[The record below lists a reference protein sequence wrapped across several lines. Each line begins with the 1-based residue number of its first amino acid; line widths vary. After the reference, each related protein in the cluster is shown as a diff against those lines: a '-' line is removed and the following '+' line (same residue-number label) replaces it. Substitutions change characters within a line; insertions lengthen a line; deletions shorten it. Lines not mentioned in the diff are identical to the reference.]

1 MFTPLHGKK
10 IYIFCVFYNQESRLP
25 ISCTIAIYY
34 LHSCSRASCT
44 RQCIRKIFLN
54 SLNSH
59 CTVWVYSIYINVYAC
74 FGEWFGTVCLCMG
87 VCFEWVHEQRQYL
100 LDTYSYLFISETEIK
115 LQCRNT
121 ASLIWLSFF
130 FNDLFKACMLPLQS
144 ISERELKV

>member
-1 MFTPLHGKK
+1 MGNGIPLWSKSFIDVCK
-10 IYIFCVFYNQESRLP
+10 YVSVFVYRVYSTT
-25 ISCTIAIYY
+25 CTWQ
-34 LHSCSRASCT
+34 S
-44 RQCIRKIFLN
+44 IRKIILN

-74 FGEWFGTVCLCMG
+74 FCEWFGTVCLCMG

-121 ASLIWLSFF
+121 ASLIWLSFLLNYF
-130 FNDLFKACMLPLQS
+130 FKPCMLPLQS
-144 ISERELKV
+144 TSESEFKV